1 MRFNKAQ
8 QEAICF
14 LDGTCLT
21 IAGPGS
27 GKTSVITH
35 RTRYLIEEGH
45 VNPSEI
51 LVVTFTKAAA
61 QEMKERFLKL
71 IGQKTTAV
79 TFGTFHAVFFAV
91 LKHAYR
97 YTAENIIRSEQKM
110 NLMKGLIRRFHV
122 DYEDE
127 NECIRNLLSEIS
139 SVKNSHIPIE
149 HYYSS
154 HYPEYVFRDVY
165 RGYEKLLHTNCLL
178 DFDDM
183 LVYTYELFCE
193 RRDILALWQAKY
205 KYILI
210 DEFQDINSIQY
221 EIVKMLAAPQ
231 NNLFI
236 VGDDDQSIYRFRQAI
251 PEIMLNFEKDY
262 KNVKRIELNYNYRC
276 DGHIVK
282 AAKCLISH
290 NQNRFKK
297 DMKTLNPA
305 SNQVIVKS
313 YKDQREENIGLIHAL
328 QEYSAAGGKWS
339 DTAVLFRT
347 NTQPGLL
354 VQQMM
359 EYNIPFQTKDMIPN
373 IYEHWIVKDLECYIR
388 IGLGSCRR
396 SDFLMIMN
404 RPNRYIGRD
413 SLEEEKVAFDVWADY
428 YDKCEQPWIARRID
442 RMAYDVKMLAAMKPF
457 AAINYIRRGIGYD
470 DYIREYAQLRGVKE
484 EELFDVLEEVS
495 AMAKEYESFAD
506 WQGQK
511 ERYLR
516 ELAQAAE
523 KQNQA
528 QDGVFLSTLHSAKGL
543 EYDVVFIIDVNE
555 KVMPYKK
562 AQLDVELEEERRMF
576 YVGMTRA
583 RKQLYL
589 FYVEKINNHTMK
601 PSRFLAEI
609 KEEMD

>member
-154 HYPEYVFRDVY
+154 NYPEYVFRDVY
-165 RGYEKLLHTNCLL
+165 RGYEKLLHTNRLL

-236 VGDDDQSIYRFRQAI
+236 VGDDDQSIYRFRQAR

-354 VQQMM
+354 IQQMM